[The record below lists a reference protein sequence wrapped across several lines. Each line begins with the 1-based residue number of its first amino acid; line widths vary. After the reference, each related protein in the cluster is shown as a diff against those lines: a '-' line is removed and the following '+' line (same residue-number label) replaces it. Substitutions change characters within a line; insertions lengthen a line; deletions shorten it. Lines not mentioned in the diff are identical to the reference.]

1 MRHLLLAMLLALTTG
16 LMSQDYKA
24 EYDKIEAAQ
33 KDGKPRTALAAAEE
47 LFSKAARAKDEDQ
60 MVKALAWRAAF
71 TGQIEE
77 DGLDAAIKLLQ
88 QELAESQ
95 ELDVVAPVL
104 HFMLGST
111 FYRYAQQNSWRLR
124 NATATTN
131 DTLPANERALADWNM
146 QQLVDAADQRLFKAL
161 ELSEASRTELSA
173 IPAIVT
179 GDKERFVE
187 QPTLYDLLARQAFT
201 MLGSP
206 LMSVTDPEVPS
217 PEQYLGSAASFV
229 QLPLNM
235 DPSTGTYR
243 KLKIL
248 QSLTNFHL
256 GPPTPA
262 LLDVNVMRL
271 QYIRQFGIADTTYAD
286 ALHQMHERFSA
297 TSGGDY
303 LLVLEAE
310 LYANGSSEEFG
321 EKPKAAAL
329 QILNQVKEKAPFV
342 ANRAEILRRQIMTK
356 TLFTQVQTVYG
367 KSDNLLISVNYRN
380 VERVYHRLYEAPKLA
395 PSEDFSRWNLKE
407 ESLKKL
413 LAKRPLKRVDFR
425 LPANDDFD
433 SHQTETW
440 LKQMPAGRYYL
451 VSSDNKDF
459 DQTKGLVAIANFQVS
474 DLAVMRYY
482 DNSQYFFEVVDR
494 ATGAP
499 RAGVTVELQRG
510 NRRDKYTTFKTVTT
524 GKDGRVTNP
533 NIERSQLRMVLTDPA
548 NDDVF
553 VTDPGYHRSYKNQ
566 RQRKHPLTPL
576 FTDRSIY
583 RPGQTVKVYGL
594 TWEKDRDDMPKMLT
608 NEKRTLTLTDPNYQE
623 VGTVEISSDE
633 YSRFNA
639 EFKLPTGGLTGYFQ
653 IQTEGGSLRFRM
665 EEYKRPRFEV
675 TLDGPDY
682 AVAGEAAEV
691 KGSAKLYAGPGLD
704 GAKVNYRVFL
714 EEVSYWW
721 WGRNGG
727 NDKEL
732 IASGETETD
741 GQGEFAI
748 KFTPEKR
755 QQKGRKRFR
764 FVVEADVADDTGE
777 THDASTKVPL
787 RSDKPVIALK
797 PVEEV
802 VDVADSLTILAAG
815 SDENLTISLKIIP
828 VTKPGAAIKN
838 RKWGFPDRPIIAA
851 DDYAKRFPNIAGEN
865 TPELQEWPTNG
876 TAVYSGNLDVK
887 DGEAKLDLSAGNWPV
902 GHYRVEWAYPDGTA
916 GEPATFA
923 VLDVA
928 NAALPAGMA
937 YHLQVDERAPKVDQE
952 ISLTLI
958 SAIDLPNV
966 HGRWSSRRGN
976 KLVETSA
983 NRKAVFTY
991 IPKESDRGG
1000 INLNVG
1006 FLRFNEDKSF
1016 SQRFNLGWDNKKLKI
1031 DYAVFR
1037 DKLLPGT
1044 PERWTLT
1051 VRNADGTPVAAAA
1064 LATMYDKS
1072 LDQISNEGNW
1082 QFSPFPNF
1090 YGGGNFGSLLVDGA
1104 NTGQGQTRYR
1114 WPDLPSVPQAPGLDI
1129 SPFNNYGGI
1138 NIRGSRSR
1146 PTNYS
1151 IDGAPVSESRMMK
1164 RSAPAPASMAS
1175 PEMEEMA
1182 LSDSMGG
1189 AAPPPPP
1196 PAPGAPTSEAPQAEE
1211 APVQIRKNLQETAFW
1226 MPELASDAE
1235 GNLVISFDSPEAL
1248 TSWKFRLFAHDK
1260 ELATAISEQTIVTQK
1275 ELMVLPNVPR
1285 FVREGDAMGLTARVN
1300 NLTEAAMDVQVS
1312 LELFDPTT
1320 GEAFSDAVLSTLSG
1334 GAAAGAKNW
1343 MKELAVAA
1351 GSGEASSFLLSIPEG
1366 LSSQGPIGYRV
1377 IARSG
1382 SFSDGEENI
1391 IPVLTDRTLITVSQ
1405 PFYLKRK
1412 DKKTVVLPLLA
1423 STDSKTLRHVGYT
1436 FEATTNPAWLAL
1448 KSLPYLMEYP
1458 YDCTEQ
1464 LANRYFANQLAY
1476 ATVSR
1481 KPILEQVFRQW
1492 QNDPEA
1498 LKSELERNP
1507 TLKNAL
1513 LTETPWLR
1521 AAQSEAAQRA
1531 RIGELF
1537 DLKRLADEQTEALNK
1552 LANRQDQG
1560 GYFSWFPGGRENR
1573 YMTQYVVETMSRL
1586 QQLGV
1591 VTAEQQGRVG
1601 SISQA
1606 AILWLDQQVKED
1618 YAKLKHDMRDKKD
1631 WEKDYRPSSRV
1642 VHYLYARS
1650 LSGANFAD
1658 DKGVNEALAFFTERA
1673 SASWLSYGLYEQALL
1688 AISQARPQQAA
1699 SPQSEVTQKIIESLR
1714 EKALHKDEFG
1724 MYWKYGRGYTWQQL
1738 PIETHCRI
1746 LEAFQVAG
1754 GTTEELDEM
1763 RLWLL
1768 TNKRTN
1774 RWETTKSTAAAVFA
1788 LLNTGTN
1795 WTDAPGKP
1803 LEVNW
1808 PKSALKSDL
1817 ASRARAA
1824 QETPE
1829 AATGA
1834 FSISLTADQIDNGL
1848 ATVKMKNKDNR
1859 LVWGGVYWQYTE
1871 LAQKVEAANDG
1882 PLTLERELFRRI
1894 PTDDGIRLEP
1904 ITADKPLNPGD
1915 RVTVRLILR
1924 SDRGLDYVHLK
1935 DRRAATFEPITQTS
1949 GYQYSNGLGYYFAPG
1964 DLATNFFI
1972 DHLPK
1977 GTYTLEYDLFATY
1990 AGSFSNGLGR
2000 VQCMYAP
2007 EFGANTDGARIVV
2020 E

>member
-1 MRHLLLAMLLALTTG
+1 MRHLLLALLLALTTG

-24 EYDKIEAAQ
+24 EYDKMEAAQ
-33 KDGKPRTALAAAEE
+33 KDGKPRSALTAAEE
-47 LFSKAARAKDEDQ
+47 LFAKAARANDEDQ

-77 DGLDAAIKLLQ
+77 DGADAAIKLLQ
-88 QELAESQ
+88 QELAGNKDRE
-95 ELDVVAPVL
+95 VVTPIL

-111 FYRYAQQNSWRLR
+111 YYRYAQQNSWRLR

-131 DTLPANERALADWNM
+131 DSLPANERPLADWNL
-146 QQLVDAADQRLFKAL
+146 QQLADAADQHLFKAL
-161 ELSEASRTELSA
+161 ELAEASRTELST

-187 QPTLYDLLARQAFT
+187 QPTLYDLLAREAFT

-206 LMSVTDPEVPS
+206 LLSVSDPEVPN

-229 QLPLNM
+229 QLPLDM
-235 DPSTGTYR
+235 DSSTGTYR

-256 GPPTPA
+256 GPPSPA

-271 QYIRQFGIADTTYAD
+271 QYIRQFGIPDTAYA
-286 ALHQMHERFSA
+286 AAFSRMHENFSA
-297 TSGGDY
+297 TPGGDY

-310 LYANGSSEEFG
+310 IYANGSVENLG
-321 EKPKAAAL
+321 EKPKATAL
-329 QILNQVKEKAPFV
+329 AMLEKIKDKSPFV
-342 ANRAEILRRQIMTK
+342 ANRAELLRRQIMAK
-356 TLFTQVQTVYG
+356 TLQTQVQTVYG
-367 KSDNLLISVNYRN
+367 KTDNLLLSVSYRN
-380 VERVYHRLYEAPKLA
+380 LARVYHRLYEAPKLG
-395 PSEDFSRWNLKE
+395 PSDDFSRWNLKE
-407 ESLKKL
+407 EALKEL
-413 LAKRPLKRVDFR
+413 LSKRPLERADFR
-425 LPANDDFD
+425 LSENDDYEN
-433 SHQTETW
+433 HQTETW

-451 VSSDNKDF
+451 VTSDNKDF
-459 DQTKGLVAIANFQVS
+459 DQQKGMVAIADFQVS
-474 DLAVMRYY
+474 DLAVMRYF
-482 DNSQYFFEVVDR
+482 DNDQHFFEVVDR
-494 ATGAP
+494 TTGAP

-510 NRRDKYTTFKTVTT
+510 NNRDRYTTFKTVTT
-524 GKDGRVTNP
+524 GKDGRVANP
-533 NIERSQLRMVLTDPA
+533 NIDRSQLRMVLTDRA

-553 VTDPGYHRSYKNQ
+553 VTDPGYHRSYKND
-566 RQRKHPLTPL
+566 RQRKYPLTPL

-594 TWEKDRDDMPKMLT
+594 TWEKDQDEMPKMLT
-608 NEKRTLTLTDPNYQE
+608 NEKRTLKLMDPNYQE

-675 TLDGPDY
+675 MLEGPDY
-682 AVAGEAAEV
+682 AVAGEETEV

-732 IASGETETD
+732 VASGETETD
-741 GQGEFAI
+741 GQGDFTV

-764 FVVEADVADDTGE
+764 FVIEADVADDTGE

-797 PVEEV
+797 PVEDV
-802 VDVADSLTILAAG
+802 VDVSDSLTILAAG
-815 SDENLTISLKIIP
+815 SDETLTISLKIIP

-838 RKWGFPDRPIIAA
+838 RKWGFPDRPVLEP
-851 DDYAKRFPNIAGEN
+851 DDYAKRFPYMAGEE

-876 TAVYSGNLDVK
+876 TAIYSGNLNVK
-887 DGEAKLDLSAGNWPV
+887 DGEAKLNLAASSWPV

-923 VLDVA
+923 VLNVEKAD
-928 NAALPAGMA
+928 LPPGMA
-937 YHLQVDERAPKVDQE
+937 YHLQVDERAPKVGQE

-958 SAIDLPNV
+958 SAVDLPNV

-991 IPKESDRGG
+991 TPKESDRGG
-1000 INLNVG
+1000 ISLNVG
-1006 FLRFNEDKSF
+1006 FLRFNEDQGF
-1016 SQRFNLGWDNKKLKI
+1016 GQRFNLGWDNKKLKI

-1037 DKLLPGT
+1037 DKLRPGT

-1104 NTGQGQTRYR
+1104 NTGQGQSQFR
-1114 WPDLPSVPQAPGLDI
+1114 WPNLPTVPSAPRLDL
-1129 SPFNNYGGI
+1129 SPFGNYGRPIAYGYDEGI
-1138 NIRGSRSR
+1138 QPRASR
-1146 PTNYS
+1146 T
-1151 IDGAPVSESRMMK
+1151 MK
-1164 RSAPAPASMAS
+1164 RSAPAPASMNDS
-1175 PEMEEMA
+1175 PPELEEMVVA
-1182 LSDSMGG
+1182 NSAMAGG
-1189 AAPPPPP
+1189 APPPPP
-1196 PAPGAPTSEAPQAEE
+1196 PPPPGAPAPEETKAEE

-1226 MPELASDAE
+1226 MPELTSDAE

-1275 ELMVLPNVPR
+1275 ELMILPNVPR

-1300 NLTEAAMDVQVS
+1300 NMTEQEMDVQVS
-1312 LELFDPTT
+1312 LELFNPAT
-1320 GEAFSDAVLSTLSG
+1320 GEAFSDAVLSSLSG
-1334 GAAAGAKNW
+1334 GGAAGAKGW
-1343 MKELAVAA
+1343 RREQGIPAS
-1351 GSGEASSFLLSIPEG
+1351 SGEAFSFPLTIPEG
-1366 LSSQGPIGYRV
+1366 LSSQGPIGYRM

-1382 SFSDGEENI
+1382 SFSDGEENV

-1412 DKKTVVLPLLA
+1412 DKKTVELPLLA

-1476 ATVSR
+1476 VTVSR

-1492 QNDPEA
+1492 EQDPNA
-1498 LKSELERNP
+1498 LKSELEQNP

-1521 AAQSEAAQRA
+1521 EAQSEAAQRA

-1537 DLKRLADEQTEALNK
+1537 DLKRLANEQNEALAK
-1552 LANRQDQG
+1552 LANRQDQN

-1573 YMTQYVVETMSRL
+1573 YMTQYVVETMARL
-1586 QQLGV
+1586 QQLAA
-1591 VTAEQQGRVG
+1591 VTPDQEDILLD
-1601 SISQA
+1601 ISTR
-1606 AILWLDQQVKED
+1606 AIAWLDQQMAED

-1631 WEKDYRPSSRV
+1631 WEKDYRPSSSV
-1642 VHYLYARS
+1642 VHFIYARS
-1650 LSGANFAD
+1650 QSTWVIDPN
-1658 DKGVNEALAFFTERA
+1658 KEAQAALDFYTERA

-1688 AISQARPQQAA
+1688 AISQATPQQAA
-1699 SPQSEVTQKIIESLR
+1699 RPQSEVTKKIIESLR
-1714 EKALHKDEFG
+1714 EKALRKDEFG
-1724 MYWKYGRGYTWQQL
+1724 MYWKYGQGYTWQQL

-1795 WTDAPGKP
+1795 WTDAPGRP

-1808 PKSALKSDL
+1808 PKSGLKSDL

-1834 FSISLTADQIDNGL
+1834 FSISVAGDQIDSGL

-1924 SDRGLDYVHLK
+1924 SDRSLDYVHLK

-1949 GYQYSNGLGYYFAPG
+1949 GYQYSSGLGYYFAPG

-1977 GTYTLEYDLFATY
+1977 GTYTLEYDLFTTY

-2007 EFGANTDGARIVV
+2007 EFGANTGGARIVV

>member
-1 MRHLLLAMLLALTTG
+1 MLALLLALTTG
-16 LMSQDYKA
+16 LMSQDYQA
-24 EYDKIEAAQ
+24 EYEKIEAAQ

-47 LFSKAARAKDEDQ
+47 LFAKAANANDEDQ

-71 TGQIEE
+71 TGQLEE
-77 DGLDAAIKLLQ
+77 EGLDASIKLLT
-88 QELAESQ
+88 QELADNE
-95 ELDVVAPVL
+95 DRKIVAPIL
-104 HFMLGST
+104 HYMIGSSY
-111 FYRYAQQNSWRLR
+111 YRFAQQNSWRLR

-131 DTLPANERALADWNM
+131 DTLPARERPLADWNLE
-146 QQLVDAADQRLFKAL
+146 QLAAAADQHLFKAL
-161 ELSEASRTELSA
+161 QLAEASRTELSA

-179 GDKERFVE
+179 GDSARFVE
-187 QPTLYDLLARQAFT
+187 QPTLYDLLAREAFT

-206 LMSVTDPEVPS
+206 LLGVGDPEVPN

-229 QLPLNM
+229 QLPLSM

-243 KLKIL
+243 KLKLL

-271 QYIRQFGIADTTYAD
+271 QYIRQFGVTDSVYAA
-286 ALHQMHERFSA
+286 ALNRMQETFAA
-297 TSGGDY
+297 TPGGGY
-303 LLVLEAE
+303 LRVLEAGV
-310 LYANGSSEEFG
+310 YANGSAENLG
-321 EKPKAAAL
+321 DQPKATAL
-329 QILNQVKEKAPFV
+329 RMLDRISDENVFVSNQ
-342 ANRAEILRRQIMTK
+342 AEYLRRQILTK
-356 TLFTQVQTVYG
+356 SLQTQVQTAYG
-367 KSDNLLISVNYRN
+367 KSDNILISVNYRN
-380 VERVYHRLYEAPKLA
+380 TERVYHRLYAAPKLE
-395 PSEDFSRWNLKE
+395 PSDDFSRWNLKE
-407 ESLKKL
+407 DALKKL
-413 LAKRPLKRVDFR
+413 LAQKPLERTDFR
-425 LPANDDFD
+425 LPANDDYE

-440 LKQMPAGRYYL
+440 IKSMPAGRYYL
-451 VSSDNKDF
+451 VTSDNKDF
-459 DQTKGLVAIANFQVS
+459 DQEKGMVAIADFQVS

-482 DNSQYFFEVVDR
+482 NNEEYFFEVVDR
-494 ATGAP
+494 TTGAP

-510 NRRDKYTTFKTVTT
+510 NRRDKYSTFKTVTT
-524 GKDGRVTNP
+524 GADGRVANP
-533 NIERSQLRMVLTDPA
+533 NIDRNQLRLVLTDRA
-548 NDDVF
+548 KDDVF
-553 VTDPGYHRSYKNQ
+553 VTDPGYHRSYKNE
-566 RQRKHPLTPL
+566 RQRTYPLTPL
-576 FTDRSIY
+576 FTDRAIY

-594 TWEKDRDDMPKMLT
+594 TWEKDQDEMPKMLT
-608 NEKRTLTLTDPNYQE
+608 NEKRTLKLMDPNYQE
-623 VGTVEISSDE
+623 VGTVEVSSDE

-639 EFKLPTGGLTGYFQ
+639 EFKLPAGGLTGYFQ
-653 IQTEGGSLRFRM
+653 LQTEGGSLRFRM

-675 TLDGPDY
+675 TLDGPDF
-682 AVAGEAAEV
+682 AVAGEDTAV

-704 GAKVNYRVFL
+704 GARVNYRVFL

-741 GQGEFAI
+741 GKGEFSI
-748 KFTPEKR
+748 EFTPEKR

-777 THDASTKVPL
+777 THDASTNIPL

-797 PVEEV
+797 PVDEV

-815 SDENLTISLKIIP
+815 SDENLTISLKIVP

-838 RKWGFPDRPIIAA
+838 RKWGFPDRPVLET
-851 DDYAKRFPNIAGEN
+851 DDYARRFPNIAGEK
-865 TPELQEWPTNG
+865 TTELEEWPTNG
-876 TAVYSGNLDVK
+876 TAVYTDNLAVK
-887 DGEAKLDLSAGNWPV
+887 DGEAKLDLSASSWPV
-902 GHYRVEWAYPDGTA
+902 GHYRVEWSYPDGTA

-923 VLDVA
+923 VLDA
-928 NAALPAGMA
+928 EKAALPPGMA
-937 YHLQVDERAPKVDQE
+937 YHLLKSERVPQVGEE

-958 SAIDLPNV
+958 SAVDLPNV

-976 KLVETSA
+976 QMVQISA

-991 IPKESDRGG
+991 TPQESDRGG
-1000 INLNVG
+1000 ISLHVG
-1006 FLRFNEDKSF
+1006 FLRFNEDHEF

-1037 DKLLPGT
+1037 DKLRPGT

-1064 LATMYDKS
+1064 LASMYDKS

-1090 YGGGNFGSLLVDGA
+1090 YGSGNFGSLLVDGA
-1104 NTGQGQTRYR
+1104 NTGQGQSQFR
-1114 WPDLPSVPQAPGLDI
+1114 WPDLPTVPRAPGLDL
-1129 SPFNNYGGI
+1129 SPFGSYGYD
-1138 NIRGSRSR
+1138 RGQPVAYSASTPRSM
-1146 PTNYS
+1146 T
-1151 IDGAPVSESRMMK
+1151 K
-1164 RSAPAPASMAS
+1164 RSAPLPAAMAS

-1182 LSDSMGG
+1182 VANDATAGG
-1189 AAPPPPP
+1189 APPPPP
-1196 PAPGAPTSEAPQAEE
+1196 PPPGAPAPAEQKAEE

-1260 ELATAISEQTIVTQK
+1260 QLATAISEQTIVTQK

-1300 NLTEAAMDVQVS
+1300 NMTEADMDVQVT
-1312 LELFDPTT
+1312 LELFDPKT
-1320 GEAFSDAVLSTLSG
+1320 GEAFSDAVLSSLSG
-1334 GAAAGAKNW
+1334 GAAAGAEKW
-1343 MKELAVAA
+1343 MQEQGVAA
-1351 GSGEASSFLLSIPEG
+1351 GSGEAFSFPLTVPEG
-1366 LSSQGPIGYRV
+1366 LSSEGPIGYRV

-1412 DKKTVVLPLLA
+1412 DKKTVDLPLLA

-1498 LKSELERNP
+1498 LKSELEQNP

-1537 DLKRLADEQTEALNK
+1537 DLKKLADEQTAALDK
-1552 LANRQDQG
+1552 LANRQEQS

-1573 YMTQYVVETMSRL
+1573 YMTQYVVETLSRL

-1591 VTAEQQGRVG
+1591 VTPDQEARVG

-1618 YAKLKHDMRDKKD
+1618 YAKLKHDMRDKQD
-1631 WEKDYRPSSRV
+1631 WEKDYRPSSSV
-1642 VHYLYARS
+1642 VHYLYARA
-1650 LSGANFAD
+1650 LANANFAD
-1658 DKGVNEALAFFTERA
+1658 DKGVNEALAFYTERA
-1673 SASWLSYGLYEQALL
+1673 AASWLSYGLYEQALL
-1688 AISQARPQQAA
+1688 AISQATPQQAA
-1699 SPQSEVTQKIIESLR
+1699 RPQNEVTQKIIESLR
-1714 EKALHKDEFG
+1714 EKALRKDEFG
-1724 MYWKYGRGYTWQQL
+1724 MYWKYGRGYIWQQL

-1803 LEVNW
+1803 LVVSW
-1808 PKSALKSDL
+1808 PQSALKADL
-1817 ASRARAA
+1817 ASRVSAA

-1834 FSISLTADQIDNGL
+1834 FSVSVSADQIDNGL

-1904 ITADKPLNPGD
+1904 ITEDKPLNPGD

-1924 SDRGLDYVHLK
+1924 SDRELDYVHLK

-1977 GTYTLEYDLFATY
+1977 GTYTLEYDLFTTY

>member
-1 MRHLLLAMLLALTTG
+1 MRHLLLALMLALTTG
-16 LMSQDYKA
+16 LMSQDYKV

-33 KDGKPRTALAAAEE
+33 KDGKPRTALMAAEE
-47 LFSKAARAKDEDQ
+47 LFAKAARANDEDQ

-71 TGQIEE
+71 TGQVEE
-77 DGLDAAIKLLQ
+77 DGRDATIKLLQ
-88 QELAESQ
+88 QELAENKGR
-95 ELDVVAPVL
+95 EIVTPVL

-111 FYRYAQQNSWRLR
+111 YYSYAQQNSWRLR

-131 DTLPANERALADWNM
+131 DSLPADERPLADWNL
-146 QQLVDAADQRLFKAL
+146 QNLADAADQHLFKAL
-161 ELSEASRTELSA
+161 ELAEDSRTELSA
-173 IPAIVT
+173 ITAIVT

-187 QPTLYDLLARQAFT
+187 QPTLYDLLAREAFT

-206 LMSVTDPEVPS
+206 LLSVGDPEAPN
-217 PEQYLGSAASFV
+217 PEQYLGSAAAFV
-229 QLPLNM
+229 QLPLGM

-256 GPPTPA
+256 GLPTPA
-262 LLDVNVMRL
+262 LLDVTVMRL
-271 QYIRQFGIADTTYAD
+271 QYIRQLGVSDTAYAA
-286 ALHQMHERFSA
+286 ALSRMHETFV
-297 TSGGDY
+297 TTPGGGY
-303 LLVLEAE
+303 LLVLEAGV
-310 LYANGSSEEFG
+310 YANGSTG
-321 EKPKAAAL
+321 ELGDRPKAEAL
-329 QILNQVKEKAPFV
+329 RVLDQIKDKTALVSNQ
-342 ANRAEILRRQIMTK
+342 AESLRRQIMKK
-356 TLFTQVQTVYG
+356 TLQTQVQTAYG
-367 KSDNLLISVNYRN
+367 KADNILISVNYRN
-380 VERVYHRLYEAPKLA
+380 TERVYHRLYAAPKLE
-395 PSEDFSRWNLKE
+395 PSDDFSRWNLKE
-407 ESLKKL
+407 EALKKL
-413 LAKRPLKRVDFR
+413 LAKRPLERADFR
-425 LPANDDFD
+425 LSENDDYEN
-433 SHQTETW
+433 HETETW

-459 DQTKGLVAIANFQVS
+459 DQKKGTVAITDFQVS
-474 DLAVMRYY
+474 DLAVMRYD
-482 DNSQYFFEVVDR
+482 DNNQYFFEVVDR
-494 ATGAP
+494 TTGAP

-510 NRRDKYTTFKTVTT
+510 NRRDTYTTFRTVTT
-524 GKDGRVTNP
+524 GSDGRFDNP
-533 NIERSQLRMVLTDPA
+533 NIDRSQLRMVLTDRA

-553 VTDPGYHRSYKNQ
+553 VTDPGYHRSYKND
-566 RQRKHPLTPL
+566 RQRKYPLTPL

-583 RPGQTVKVYGL
+583 RPGQTVKIYGL
-594 TWEKDRDDMPKMLT
+594 TWEKGRNEMPKMLT

-675 TLDGPDY
+675 MLNGPDY
-682 AVAGEAAEV
+682 AVAGEVTEV

-721 WGRNGG
+721 WGRNDG

-732 IASGETETD
+732 IASGETATD
-741 GQGEFAI
+741 GQGEFTLN
-748 KFTPEKR
+748 FTPEKR

-797 PVEEV
+797 PVEDV
-802 VDVADSLTILAAG
+802 VDVTDSLTILAAG
-815 SDENLTISLKIIP
+815 SDENLTLSLTISP

-838 RKWGFPDRPIIAA
+838 RKWGFPDRPIMESA
-851 DDYAKRFPNIAGEN
+851 DYAKRFPNIAGEK
-865 TPELQEWPTNG
+865 TTELKEWPTNG
-876 TAVYSGNLDVK
+876 LAVYSGNLEVK
-887 DGEAKLDLSAGNWPV
+887 DGEAKLDLAASSWPV
-902 GHYRVEWAYPDGTA
+902 GHYRVEWTYPDGTA
-916 GEPATFA
+916 GEPSTFG

-928 NAALPAGMA
+928 KAALPPGMA
-937 YHLQVDERAPKVDQE
+937 YHLQVDERAPKVGQE
-952 ISLTLI
+952 LSLTLI
-958 SAIDLPNV
+958 SALDLPNV

-976 KLVETSA
+976 KMVATSA

-991 IPKESDRGG
+991 TPKENDRGG
-1000 INLNVG
+1000 ISLNVG
-1006 FLRFNEDKSF
+1006 FLRFNEDHGF
-1016 SQRFNLGWDNKKLKI
+1016 NQRFNLGWDNKKLKI

-1037 DKLLPGT
+1037 DKLRPGT

-1051 VRNADGTPVAAAA
+1051 VRNSDGTPVAAAA

-1104 NTGQGQTRYR
+1104 NTGQGQSLFR
-1114 WPDLPSVPQAPGLDI
+1114 WPDLPRVPQAPELDL
-1129 SPFNNYGGI
+1129 SPFGSYGYG
-1138 NIRGSRSR
+1138 RG
-1146 PTNYS
+1146 
-1151 IDGAPVSESRMMK
+1151 GPVSYSANSELAPRTMMK
-1164 RSAPAPASMAS
+1164 RSASAPASMES
-1175 PEMEEMA
+1175 PEMEEMVVA
-1182 LSDSMGG
+1182 SSAMDG

-1196 PAPGAPTSEAPQAEE
+1196 PPGAPAPEEEQVEE

-1226 MPELASDAE
+1226 MPELTSDAE

-1260 ELATAISEQTIVTQK
+1260 ALATAISEQTIVTQK

-1300 NLTEAAMDVQVS
+1300 NMTEADMDVKVS

-1320 GEAFSDAVLSTLSG
+1320 GEAFSDAILSSLSG
-1334 GAAAGAKNW
+1334 GAAAGAEKW
-1343 MKELAVAA
+1343 MQEQSVAA
-1351 GSGEASSFLLSIPEG
+1351 SSGETFSFQLTIPEG

-1377 IARSG
+1377 IARSAN
-1382 SFSDGEENI
+1382 FSDGEENV
-1391 IPVLTDRTLITVSQ
+1391 IPVLTDRTLITVSK

-1412 DKKTVVLPLLA
+1412 DKKTIELPLLA

-1464 LANRYFANQLAY
+1464 LANRFFANQLAY

-1492 QNDPEA
+1492 QKDTNA
-1498 LKSELERNP
+1498 LKSELEQNP
-1507 TLKNAL
+1507 SLKNAL

-1521 AAQSEAAQRA
+1521 AAQSESAQRA

-1537 DLKRLADEQTEALNK
+1537 DLKRLADEQTAALDK

-1573 YMTQYVVETMSRL
+1573 HMTQYVVETLSRL

-1591 VTAEQQGRVG
+1591 VTPDQEGRVG

-1618 YAKLKHDMRDKKD
+1618 YAKLKYDMRDKKD
-1631 WEKDYRPSSRV
+1631 WENGYQPSSSV

-1650 LSGANFAD
+1650 LANANFAD

-1673 SASWLSYGLYEQALL
+1673 SASWLGYGLYEQALL

-1699 SPQSEVTQKIIESLR
+1699 MPQSEVTQKIIESLR

-1724 MYWKYGRGYTWQQL
+1724 MFWKYGRGYTWQQL

-1803 LEVNW
+1803 LEVSW
-1808 PKSALKSDL
+1808 PKSALKTDL

-1834 FSISLTADQIDNGL
+1834 FSISVAGDQINSGL

-1871 LAQKVEAANDG
+1871 LAQKVEAANNG
-1882 PLTLERELFRRI
+1882 PLTLERELFRRV

-1924 SDRGLDYVHLK
+1924 SDRSLDYVHLK

-1949 GYQYSNGLGYYFAPG
+1949 GYQYKNGLGYYFAPG

-1977 GTYTLEYDLFATY
+1977 GTYTLEYDLFTTY